1 MEKTE
6 KLIERG
12 RKILKDYDL
21 TNPDDEKESS
31 IKPVENNFTPTVN
44 NELYLKPKKMK
55 ISKWL
60 NILKEAKHS
69 AGLKG
74 IPYRWIDNRGKL
86 KIHNIAFK
94 DIERKKSE
102 QEEADRLYLEY
113 ILPSAPS
120 FPPLH
125 PLKHS

>member
-21 TNPDDEKESS
+21 TIPDDEKDFCIELD
-31 IKPVENNFTPTVN
+31 VNNFTPTVN

-60 NILKEAKHS
+60 NILKATKYS
-69 AGLKG
+69 SGLEG
-74 IPYRWIDNRGKL
+74 IPYRWIDNRGKI
-86 KIHNIAFK
+86 KIHNKAIEH
-94 DIERKKSE
+94 IERKKLE
-102 QEEADRLYLEY
+102 QEEADRLYLLY
-113 ILPSAPS
+113 TLPRVPS
-120 FPPLH
+120 
-125 PLKHS
+125 